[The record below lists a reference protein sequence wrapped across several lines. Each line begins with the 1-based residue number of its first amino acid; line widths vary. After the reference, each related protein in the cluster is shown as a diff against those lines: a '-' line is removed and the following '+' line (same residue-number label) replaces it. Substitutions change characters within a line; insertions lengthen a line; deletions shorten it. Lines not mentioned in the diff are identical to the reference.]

1 METARLRPI
10 TSRNT
15 PSGASCQPSD
25 PDSGRPLNQAAPLHE
40 EHDFAPCPAHS
51 ARHPTKAETTAPSGS
66 GRGRTPAA
74 APVHLRESTPPP
86 PHSMAVEPSTRSG
99 KQPLET
105 RFTKPVRTG
114 PLSVKP
120 VRPGSGLGR
129 YQTGQNS
136 KFKFEFKK
144 IKNFQKYFKVRRI

>member
-66 GRGRTPAA
+66 GRGRTRAA

-105 RFTKPVRTG
+105 RVHQTGANRSVIGQTG
-114 PLSVKP
+114 PARFRFGP
-120 VRPGSGLGR
+120 VPNRP
-129 YQTGQNS
+129 
-136 KFKFEFKK
+136 KFK
-144 IKNFQKYFKVRRI
+144 IQI